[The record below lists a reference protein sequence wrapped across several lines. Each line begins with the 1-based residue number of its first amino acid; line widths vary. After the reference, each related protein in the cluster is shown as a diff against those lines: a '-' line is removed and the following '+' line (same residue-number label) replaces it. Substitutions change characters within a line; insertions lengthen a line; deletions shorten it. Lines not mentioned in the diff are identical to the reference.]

1 MDFRDLKQQYLVLKS
16 EIDQA
21 MLDVAASGSFIQGRP
36 VGQLEQQ
43 LAAYAGRKYCIA
55 CANGTEAMT
64 MVLKYWNI
72 GPGDAVFV
80 PDFTFFAT
88 AEVVCLEGATPV
100 LVNVD
105 PATFNLDPASLR
117 QEIERIA
124 REGRLKPRLI
134 IPVDLFGLPADFLQI
149 SEIAREFG
157 LLVLEDGA
165 QGFGGAIG
173 SLPACSFGNASTTSF
188 FPAKPLGCYGDGGA
202 IFTDDPEMVKFL
214 RSYQVHGKG
223 AEKYDNVRI
232 GCNSRLD
239 TLQAAILLVKFK
251 AFQASELAAVQSA
264 AAFYTRLLSDIV
276 LTPVTPS
283 GFSSS
288 WAQYTIR
295 LASSAQRD
303 RLKSFLARQ
312 NIPSMIYYPRAL
324 HEQTA
329 LVSLADYEPH
339 RLAKTSLLAQTVLS
353 LPMHPYLQEEEI
365 TMVSEAVKDFI
376 LKEE

>member
-1 MDFRDLKQQYLVLKS
+1 MDFRDLKQQYLVLKG

-21 MLDVAASGSFIQGRP
+21 MLDVAASSAFIQGRP

-43 LAAYAGRKYCIA
+43 LAVFAGRKHCIA

-64 MVLKYWNI
+64 MVLKYWHI

-88 AEVVCLEGATPV
+88 AEVVCQEGATPV

-117 QEIERIA
+117 QEIERIV

-149 SEIAREFG
+149 SEIARKFG

-173 SLPACSFGNASTTSF
+173 SRQACSFGNASTTSF

-202 IFTDDPEMVKFL
+202 IFTDDPDMDKFL

-223 AEKYDNVRI
+223 TEKYDNVRV

-239 TLQAAILLVKFK
+239 TLQAAILLVKLK
-251 AFQASELAAVQSA
+251 AFQANELAAVQSA
-264 AAFYTRLLSDIV
+264 AATYNRLLSDTV
-276 LTPVTPS
+276 LTPVTPP

-295 LASSAQRD
+295 LSGSGQRD
-303 RLKSFLARQ
+303 RLRNFLAGQ
-312 NIPSMIYYPRAL
+312 NIPSMVYYHRAL
-324 HEQTA
+324 HEQAA

-339 RLAKTSLLAQTVLS
+339 TLAQTSLLAQTVLS

-365 TMVSEAVKDFI
+365 TLVSEAVKDFM